1 VSLTRFF
8 NASAVLKE
16 IINLQLQISE
26 THNRLVNVIK
36 LRGTLK
42 DLCIEN
48 DAGVF
53 FSAKK
58 GLTAT
63 PKSAAAFATDCF

>member
-1 VSLTRFF
+1 MYGHFPKE
-8 NASAVLKE
+8 NAPA
-16 IINLQLQISE
+16 NPP
-26 THNRLVNVIK
+26 NVIK

>member
-1 VSLTRFF
+1 MNKVYSYYKGCGSWQSRKK
-8 NASAVLKE
+8 SPG
-16 IINLQLQISE
+16 
-26 THNRLVNVIK
+26 LVINVIK

-42 DLCIEN
+42 DLCIGN

>member
-1 VSLTRFF
+1 MIKTKKTGTLT
-8 NASAVLKE
+8 S
-16 IINLQLQISE
+16 
-26 THNRLVNVIK
+26 NVIK

-42 DLCIEN
+42 DLCIKN